1 MLVRRF
7 GPGDFTERP
16 WKNGRGT
23 TVELQVEPPGAT
35 LETGF
40 LWRLSMAA
48 VPASGPF
55 SPFPGIDRTLLLLAG
70 NGMELDHG
78 PHGRALL
85 AGPFQPVSFSGD
97 WPTRGRLLDGPCRDF
112 NVMTRR
118 DAMRHRVDILRP
130 GPVPAPLRPAATVL
144 VFCAQ
149 GRASLGPEP
158 LAEGELLRLDGG
170 GGGAARALGGP
181 AVLVVVSLEACGP
194 GTGAST

>member
-7 GPGDFTERP
+7 GPGDYTERP

-23 TVELQVEPPGAT
+23 TVELQIEPPGAT

-85 AGPFQPVSFSGD
+85 AGPFQPVAFSGD
-97 WPTRGRLLDGPCRDF
+97 WPTHGRLLDGPCRDF

-118 DAMRHRVDILRP
+118 GAVRHRVDILRP
-130 GPVPAPLRPAATVL
+130 GPVPALLPPAPTVL

-149 GRASLGPEP
+149 GRASLGAEP
-158 LAEGELLRLDGG
+158 LAEGGLLRLDGG
-170 GGGAARALGGP
+170 GGGAIGVRGGP
-181 AVLVVVSLEACGP
+181 AVLVVVSLAGCSP
-194 GTGAST
+194 GGVAST